1 MLQNI
6 SIFEFIY
13 NFVSVIAIIDF
24 IYKTI
29 FRLINKDVINL
40 NTGMKIGNIID
51 IKINSES
58 GKIESLILERK
69 KFSSI
74 FNSNDEIEIYWTQ
87 INKIGEDVILVE
99 SLKA

>member
-1 MLQNI
+1 MRLSEIQNK
-6 SIFEFIY
+6 Y
-13 NFVSVIAIIDF
+13 
-24 IYKTI
+24 
-29 FRLINKDVINL
+29 VINL

>member
-1 MLQNI
+1 M
-6 SIFEFIY
+6 
-13 NFVSVIAIIDF
+13 
-24 IYKTI
+24 
-29 FRLINKDVINL
+29 RLSEIQNKDVINL
-40 NTGMKIGNIID
+40 NSGMKVGNIID
-51 IKINSES
+51 IKINSET
-58 GKIESLILERK
+58 GKIESLILEKK

>member
-1 MLQNI
+1 M
-6 SIFEFIY
+6 
-13 NFVSVIAIIDF
+13 
-24 IYKTI
+24 
-29 FRLINKDVINL
+29 RLSEIQNKDVINL

-99 SLKA
+99 SLNRRDGKKL